1 MPSYRYRAVA
11 ADGSVLDGSVVAS
24 DSQAAAREIR
34 NKGLVPT
41 IVDSPGAVGNG
52 WSALRSLWS
61 RPRTLRL
68 TEDLSTL
75 LSAGVPLEKALS
87 ICSASEESAETAGVA
102 GQVLAGLRE
111 GKSFAA
117 ALNDSAGQFSRMY
130 VAMVRAG
137 ETAGAL
143 PLVME
148 QLVAFERSRDRLK
161 SEILT
166 ALAYPGLVLLA
177 GLGAV
182 GVILGY
188 VVPRFSASFMAAG
201 FDPPLP
207 MQFLLAASTAIRDW
221 WAVIVLAG
229 LMLPAA
235 LIAWASTPHGRLRV
249 DGLVLRIPLV
259 GPATREA
266 ETARFG
272 RALATLLG
280 ASVPLLDALGIARS
294 VLTNRT
300 IENALEPVAQG
311 VRQGRGLAQP
321 IARSRAL
328 PSLAATLLSIGEETG
343 ELGRMAERLAEI
355 YESKTRESMKRF
367 AAVFEPLVI
376 LLLGVIVGSMILS
389 ILAALTSLQRMGL

>member
-1 MPSYRYRAVA
+1 MQSYRYRAVA

-41 IVDSPGAVGNG
+41 FVDSPGAAGNG

-102 GQVLAGLRE
+102 SQVLAGLRE
-111 GKSFAA
+111 GKSFAV

-188 VVPRFSASFMAAG
+188 VVPKFSASFVAAG

-207 MQFLLAASTAIRDW
+207 MQFLLAASTAIQDW
-221 WAVIVLAG
+221 WAVIILAA

-249 DGLVLRIPLV
+249 DGLLLRVPLV

-266 ETARFG
+266 ETARFA

-300 IENALEPVAQG
+300 IEDALEPVAQG

-343 ELGRMAERLAEI
+343 DLGRMAERLAEI